1 MIQSVERAIDILNA
15 VARKDDWVG
24 VREIARLVDL
34 KVPTTQQ
41 LLKTLQARSFL
52 EFDEERRQYRV
63 CLGVSLLA
71 AACDPQQ
78 RLADLARPYVNKM
91 HEEFGETVAV
101 LRWGNNAAHVIDWRE
116 ATHSLRVAAP
126 SSNRIIEMPHL
137 MASGRV
143 LLAFLEE
150 SAINGYIDKI
160 DFSKEGRDQPRNRN
174 EFLKMLSDISGKK
187 YAETDNVCDS
197 GIYALSVPVFDGS
210 GRVLMAF
217 ACSLPTIRMN
227 ANLKKKILKRLIEY
241 SAEMSGKLL

>member
-1 MIQSVERAIDILNA
+1 LNA
-15 VARKDDWVG
+15 VARKNNWVG

-63 CLGVSLLA
+63 GLGISLLA
-71 AACDPQQ
+71 SACDPQK
-78 RLADLARPYVNKM
+78 RMADLARPFVNKL

-101 LRWGNNAAHVIDWRE
+101 LRWENYAADVIDWRE

-143 LLAFLEE
+143 LLAFQDEGK
-150 SAINGYIDKI
+150 INEYISKI
-160 DFSKEGRDQPRNRN
+160 DFSKEGKNQPCNRK
-174 EFLKMLSDISGKK
+174 EFLEMLSDISEKK
-187 YAETDNVCDS
+187 YAETNNVCDS

-210 GRVLMAF
+210 GRVLMAL
-217 ACSLPTIRMN
+217 ACSMPIIRMN
-227 ANLKKKILKRLIEY
+227 ANLNKKILKSLIEC
-241 SAEMSGKLL
+241 SAEISGKLL